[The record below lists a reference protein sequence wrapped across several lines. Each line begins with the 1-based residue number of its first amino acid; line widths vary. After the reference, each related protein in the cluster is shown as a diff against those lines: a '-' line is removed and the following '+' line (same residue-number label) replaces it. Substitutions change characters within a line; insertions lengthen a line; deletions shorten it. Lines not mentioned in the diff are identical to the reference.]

1 MTMFFQILPPIA
13 SKTCGR
19 IWLFLIRMD
28 IKSIQKFP
36 EIMQKCPL
44 SSNFQEK
51 ARNKERKP
59 RLEVI

>member
-13 SKTCGR
+13 SRTCGK

-36 EIMQKCPL
+36 EIMQK
-44 SSNFQEK
+44 
-51 ARNKERKP
+51 
-59 RLEVI
+59 